1 MILQFFFIFII
12 KGYKRYPQNKTML
25 RAIKIKL
32 YPNKTQEEYIGS
44 LLGSYRFVYNQ
55 CLALKKEKYT
65 EEGLNYGL
73 KELGNFFHQD
83 LTKDENYGWLKD
95 HNTKVLK
102 QSVINLLDS
111 YKRFFVNGNGFP
123 KFKSKHDSNQSCR
136 FPIEAISKKNDYE
149 SNRISLTNNIKGI
162 KFKCSDKY
170 KSYLN
175 KHKNNIKSATLTKT
189 KSGKYFLSILVDGD
203 LMKSKSQPTNDFVG
217 LDLGIKDFIVDSN
230 GNSVENIKIKRNNHK
245 KLAKL
250 HRELSKKQK
259 GGSNREKA
267 KIKLAKFYE
276 KLNNKKENYLH
287 HITNQLVDENQVI
300 IIEDLNV
307 KGMMKNHHL
316 AKSIQ
321 ELSLYRFKE
330 MLTYKAE
337 WYGNHTIQIDKFFP
351 SSKLCSNCG
360 YKNTKLELKDR
371 EWICPDCG
379 QKHDRDVNAA
389 INILNEG
396 KKIVNNKIPIR
407 CGELTPVE
415 KTSLDGSV
423 KQEIKTIHNFV

>member
-1 MILQFFFIFII
+1 
-12 KGYKRYPQNKTML
+12 ML
-25 RAIKIKL
+25 RAIKIRL
-32 YPNKTQEEYIGS
+32 YPNKTQEEYISS

-65 EEGLNYGL
+65 EEGKNYGL

-83 LTKDENYGWLKD
+83 LTKDENYTWLID

-123 KFKSKHDSNQSCR
+123 KFKSKHDNQQSCR
-136 FPIEAISKKNDYE
+136 FPSEAISKKNDYE
-149 SNRISLTNNIKGI
+149 SNRISLTNNIKNI
-162 KFKCSDKY
+162 KFKSSDKY

-175 KHKNNIKSATLTKT
+175 KHKSNIKSATLTRT

-203 LMKSKSQPTNDFVG
+203 LMKSKPKSTNDFIG
-217 LDLGIKDFIVDSN
+217 LDLGIKSFIVDSN
-230 GNSVENIKIKRNNHK
+230 GNSVENIKIKRNNQK
-245 KLAKL
+245 KLVKL
-250 HRELSKKQK
+250 HRELSRKQK
-259 GGSNREKA
+259 GSSNRNKS
-267 KIKLAKFYE
+267 KIKLARLYE

-287 HITNQLVDENQVI
+287 HITNQLLDENQVI
-300 IIEDLNV
+300 VIEDLNV
-307 KGMMKNHHL
+307 KGMMKNHNL

-330 MLTYKAE
+330 MLRYKAE
-337 WYGNHTIQIDKFFP
+337 WHGNHIVEIDRFYP

-360 YKNTKLELKDR
+360 HKNTELKLSDR
-371 EWICPDCG
+371 EWTCSSCG
-379 QKHDRDVNAA
+379 TKHNRDFNAA

-396 KKIVNNKIPIR
+396 KRILNNKIPIR
-407 CGELTPVE
+407 CGKLTPLE
-415 KTSLDGSV
+415 TSGYAVDELGNRDLR
-423 KQEIKTIHNFV
+423 NFS